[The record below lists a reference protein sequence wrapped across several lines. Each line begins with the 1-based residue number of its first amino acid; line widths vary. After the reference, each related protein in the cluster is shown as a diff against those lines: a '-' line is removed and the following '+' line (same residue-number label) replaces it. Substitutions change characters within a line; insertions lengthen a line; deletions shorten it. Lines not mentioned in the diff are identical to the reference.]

1 MSIDMSQPVVDAT
14 DADFQRVVIDES
26 QQVPVLVDFW
36 APWCGPCKVIGPVL
50 EKLAAEA
57 AGTFKLVK
65 VNMDENPML
74 AQALM
79 IQSIPAVKLFI
90 NGAIKDE
97 FLGAFPEPEIR
108 KFLEKNLPSASDQG
122 AESGLQQFAEG
133 EKGKALEM
141 FQQALQEDPDNAV
154 ALIGMG
160 NYQFEEGNLEEAR
173 AAVARV
179 SEFDLDNLVDKANAE
194 KALAGLRAKLF
205 LRDSLDACADT
216 GGGEVGG
223 GDAGGGEVGGGD
235 AGGGETAEDLNS
247 RLRRGCELAL
257 EGAYEASLEA
267 LISIVRED
275 RKFMDDIGRKSMVA
289 VFDLLPNDSE
299 LTYAYRNQLSSLL
312 FS

>member
-1 MSIDMSQPVVDAT
+1 MSIDMSQPVVDAS
-14 DADFQRVVIDES
+14 DADFQQVVLEES
-26 QQVPVLVDFW
+26 KQVPVLVDFW
-36 APWCGPCKVIGPVL
+36 APWCAPCKTIGPVL
-50 EKLAAEA
+50 EMLAAEA
-57 AGTFKLVK
+57 GGRFKLVK

-79 IQSIPAVKLFI
+79 IQSIPAVKLFV

-97 FLGAFPEPEIR
+97 FLGAYPEPEIR
-108 KFLEKNLPSASDQG
+108 KFLEKNIPSASDEG

-133 EKGKALEM
+133 DKERALEM

-179 SEFDLDNLVDKANAE
+179 SEFDLGNLVDKANAE
-194 KALAGLRAKLF
+194 KALAGLKAKLF
-205 LRDSLDACADT
+205 LRDSLDACADA
-216 GGGEVGG
+216 GG
-223 GDAGGGEVGGGD
+223 GDAGGGD
-235 AGGGETAEDLNS
+235 AADDINS

-257 EGAYEASLEA
+257 EGSYEASLEA
-267 LISIVRED
+267 LLSIVGED

-299 LTYAYRNQLSSLL
+299 LTFAYRNKLSSLL

>member
-1 MSIDMSQPVVDAT
+1 M
-14 DADFQRVVIDES
+14 
-26 QQVPVLVDFW
+26 PVLVDFW
-36 APWCGPCKVIGPVL
+36 APWCEPCKVIGPVL

-57 AGTFKLVK
+57 DGRFKLVK
-65 VNMDENPML
+65 VNMDESPML

-79 IQSIPAVKLFI
+79 IQSIPAVKLFV

-97 FLGAFPEPEIR
+97 FLGAYPEPEIR
-108 KFLEKNLPSASDQG
+108 KFLEKNLPSASDEE

-133 EKGKALEM
+133 DREKALEM
-141 FQQALQEDPDNAV
+141 FEQALQEDPDNAV

-160 NYQFEEGNLEEAR
+160 NYQFDEGNLEEAR

-179 SEFDLDNLVDKANAE
+179 SEFDLGNLADKANAE

-205 LRDSLDACADT
+205 LRDSLDACAAA
-216 GGGEVGG
+216 GGGVSG
-223 GDAGGGEVGGGD
+223 GDAAD
-235 AGGGETAEDLNS
+235 DISS

-267 LISIVRED
+267 LLSIVAEN
-275 RKFMDDIGRKSMVA
+275 RKFMDDIGRKGMVA

-299 LTYAYRNQLSSLL
+299 LTYAYRNKLSSLL